1 MNRQQ
6 SESGPSK
13 ALTYTAT
20 SIALAALISSCGLVT
35 PPKQHVQAQESR
47 DCSRGSFRFSVR
59 GGAEPLGSGET
70 LYRKMLDAQE
80 SRQTVSML
88 DITDA
93 AGWSDGWDRM
103 VDVWERTD
111 QDELNSRAQTPGY
124 CWDGLPAS
132 APDSDHPADGFY
144 LFVRDGRPVQFVRY
158 QLSRYP
164 IQLLRGVVVTK
175 ETVLTYQGSKLR
187 PQ

>member
-1 MNRQQ
+1 M
-6 SESGPSK
+6 
-13 ALTYTAT
+13 A
-20 SIALAALISSCGLVT
+20 
-35 PPKQHVQAQESR
+35 PPKQHVHAQESR
-47 DCSRGSFRFSVR
+47 DCGRGRFDFSAR
-59 GGAEPLGSGET
+59 EAREPLGYSKT
-70 LYRKMLDAQE
+70 LYQKMLDAQE
-80 SRQTVSML
+80 SRQTVPML
-88 DITDA
+88 DITRA
-93 AGWSDGWDRM
+93 AGWSDEWDRM
-103 VDVWERTD
+103 VDVWEHTD
-111 QDELNSRAQTPGY
+111 EAELNSRAQTPGY

-132 APDSDHPADGFY
+132 APDSDHPSDGFY